1 MHVGALGGR
10 WGLPG
15 PAAEEMRKAG
25 VGRVR
30 AAGAVDRRLLRIKE
44 VHDDAQDFRMQ
55 LAQQAIDFRSE
66 PPMEGHCNGN
76 MTSSEEGPQIVLSA
90 SDPGRNGTKF
100 EVYRPLVWSTRA
112 SRLYMQPGNL
122 WTGIP
127 RIPKNAIDASTF
139 EELTMDAVS
148 KSWIK
153 RPEQLHQKLGK

>member
-30 AAGAVDRRLLRIKE
+30 AAGAVNRRLLRIKE

-66 PPMEGHCNGN
+66 PPHCQWHLAPARACPESALVASKNTLRFSPHQPDIRRRTG
-76 MTSSEEGPQIVLSA
+76 GAAPPQQQPSHA
-90 SDPGRNGTKF
+90 
-100 EVYRPLVWSTRA
+100 RPSRA
-112 SRLYMQPGNL
+112 LAAQVRAP
-122 WTGIP
+122 P
-127 RIPKNAIDASTF
+127 
-139 EELTMDAVS
+139 
-148 KSWIK
+148 
-153 RPEQLHQKLGK
+153 